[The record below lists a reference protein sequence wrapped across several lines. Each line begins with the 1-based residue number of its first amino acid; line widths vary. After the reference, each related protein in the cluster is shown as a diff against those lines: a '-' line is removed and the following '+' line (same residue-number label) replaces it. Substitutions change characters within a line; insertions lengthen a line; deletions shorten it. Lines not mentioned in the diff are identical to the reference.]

1 MTGQRVLPGLGLSAY
16 WTKGTGNWDVQ
27 HDPDTRKLS
36 ALVQCHAKSRT
47 ALPGSPV
54 DGDIY
59 IVPSAAGTNPNQI
72 VIRDNGAW
80 VYYAPQEGWLGWVDD
95 EDVFVVWSGT
105 AWTPFR
111 PVTVLPDIAGK
122 AGKVLKVNAGATGLT
137 WADDLQGSG
146 GGGEGPV
153 DDPKFSPHIYWR
165 FVATAATTGNPFVRI
180 GNLEFRGADGTD
192 LTGANG
198 VAFADVGNAANA
210 FDGSDSSYWDSAGL
224 SNGPHYVGW
233 QFDDATAINSFLV
246 RMNSSEGNS
255 LSGFRIDFSDDGVDY
270 TTAYEYAGAPI
281 APETEFLAGWYQ
293 NKVPAGGTAGQVLAK
308 RTGTDFDTRWID
320 PPSGGGDSGGFG
332 KHEYWRILPTAN
344 TGRPYYAH
352 VAELAFAAEPGGLQ
366 LATGGTA
373 IASGQYSNQAPAR
386 AFDGTPSTVW
396 ESQSGSISAGNIWLG
411 YHFAEPV
418 EVRQIR
424 LTTFLSYEPSEWI
437 TAGKVQFSDDGV
449 AWTDAWAFTL
459 APWSGSSGN
468 QTQNST
474 DPALSKLRTFTGT
487 ADVAQLTDVNKVI
500 VGNGG
505 AAQTATIPT
514 NATAAF
520 EVGDVLTWMQRGAG
534 VLTVAG
540 ASGVTLDI
548 PEGFTGAMRH
558 RYGSISATKVDTNEW
573 IITGALASA

>member
-80 VYYAPQEGWLGWVDD
+80 VYYAPQEGWLVWVDD
-95 EDVFVVWSGT
+95 EDNFVVWSGT

-111 PVTVLPDIAGK
+111 PGTVLPDIAGK

-210 FDGSDSSYWDSAGL
+210 FDGSDSSYWDSAAL

-233 QFDDATAINSFLV
+233 QFDDATKINSFLV

-255 LSGFRIDFSDDGVDY
+255 LAGFRIDFSDDGVEY

-281 APETEFLAGWYQ
+281 APDTTFGAGWYADT
-293 NKVPAGGTAGQVLAK
+293 VPEGGTAGQILAK
-308 RTGTDFDTRWID
+308 RSGDDFDTYWID
-320 PPSGGGDSGGFG
+320 APSGGGSEPGFG
-332 KHEYWRILPTAN
+332 KHLYWRVVPTAN
-344 TGRPYYAH
+344 TGDNDYIH
-352 VAELAFAAEPGGLQ
+352 IAEVVFADEPGGLQ
-366 LATGGTA
+366 LATGGTP
-373 IASGQYSNQAPAR
+373 IASGNYADRFPAK
-386 AFDGTPSTVW
+386 AFDGVPSTIW
-396 ESQSGSISAGNIWLG
+396 ESQSGSVSGGTVWIG
-411 YHFAEPV
+411 YQFASPV
-418 EVRQIR
+418 DIHQVR
-424 LTTFLSYEPSEWI
+424 LTNLLSYENDEWI
-437 TAGKVQFSDDGV
+437 TAGKVQFSDNGT
-449 AWTDAWAFTL
+449 AWSDAWSFVL
-459 APWSGSSGN
+459 APWVGSTGN
-468 QTQNST
+468 QTQIST
-474 DPALSKLRTFTGT
+474 DPALSKLRTFTGST
-487 ADVAQLTDVNKVI
+487 DTAQLSDANKLI
-500 VGNGG
+500 VGNGA
-505 AAQTATIPT
+505 AAQTATIPA

-520 EVGDVLTWMQRGAG
+520 EIGDVLTWMQRGAG
-534 VLTVAG
+534 LLTISPAG
-540 ASGVTLDI
+540 GVTLDV
-548 PEGFTGAMRH
+548 PEGFSTVMRH

-573 IITGALASA
+573 IITGALASV